1 MLSKGVEKI
10 CRDIKALRIQGARN
24 VAQSAIKAM
33 ALQARES
40 DAESVEELKSDLLV
54 AADELARAR
63 PTEPMLQ
70 NSLRFLFVEM
80 GKYKRKDVHELKEIL
95 AHEEKVLLNRF
106 SANASKIADFG
117 AQEIPKN
124 ATILTHC
131 HSSTVTGAIKR
142 AYDLGKNPSVICL
155 ETRPRFQG
163 RITAEELGR
172 HGIETTLFVD
182 SAVASVMREAT
193 MVLVGADSVLSRG
206 DLINKIG
213 TLAVAQ
219 VAYDS
224 DVPFLC
230 CAELSKFDPLTI
242 FGRVTEIEE
251 RDPKEV
257 ADPKKFK
264 RVKVRNPAFDRTPAK
279 YISAYITEKGVVSPH
294 AIATIAMG
302 EFSLE

>member
-24 VAQSAIKAM
+24 VAQSAIKGI

-40 DAESVEELKSDLLV
+40 DAETVEELKSDLLV

-80 GKYKRKDVHELKEIL
+80 GKYKKREVGELKAIL
-95 AHEEKVLLNRF
+95 AHEERVLLGRF
-106 SANASKIADFG
+106 AANAAKIADFG

-124 ATILTHC
+124 ATVLTHC

-142 AYDLGKNPSVICL
+142 AYDLGKNPSAICL

-182 SAVASVMREAT
+182 SAVASVMKDAT

-213 TLAVAQ
+213 TSTVAQ
-219 VAYDS
+219 TAYGM
-224 DVPFLC
+224 DVPVLC
-230 CAELSKFDPLTI
+230 CAELYKFDPLTL

-257 ADPKKFK
+257 ADAKKFK
-264 RVKVRNPAFDRTPAK
+264 RVNVRNPAFDRTPAK